1 VALSAEKPVRQK
13 GKIGF
18 GWFRN
23 GACLKSV
30 VKKKLIYRKQTTQLK
45 TLFAASTTYVVYG
58 ILLLQL

>member
-23 GACLKSV
+23 GACI
-30 VKKKLIYRKQTTQLK
+30 VKKKLIHRKQTTQLK